1 MFVLIDENGNSIA
14 SSDDVIRYVN
24 GQAVLGYK
32 KPIYYSQF
40 NESNSSIVERDHFDL
55 DDLKAK
61 SRNKINAHYYAL
73 INSPVEYKGV
83 YYRGGEMSLLSINGV
98 LSRALRDNTE
108 PKLIRDIDDNLIS
121 LTIAELEELTALIF
135 DTIKPLDEAMG
146 NARVAIRNA
155 ETVGEIQSI
164 LEGLE
169 ND

>member
-1 MFVLIDENGNSIA
+1 MFVLIDENGNSVA

-55 DDLKAK
+55 DDLKAQAT
-61 SRNKINAHYYAL
+61 SLVNAHYYAL
-73 INSPVEYKGV
+73 INSPVEYNGV

-98 LSRALRDNTE
+98 LSRAQRDSIE
-108 PKLIRDIDDNLIS
+108 PQLIRDVDDNLIS
-121 LTIAELEELTALIF
+121 LTIVELEELTALIF

-146 NARVAIRNA
+146 NARVSIRNA
-155 ETVGEIQSI
+155 ETVSEIQSI
-164 LEGLE
+164 LEDLK
-169 ND
+169 NA